1 MNTTNQSKHHSQS
14 EDNLW
19 MQKNNYP
26 GEWLSEKSNEIINK
40 IKTKHMK
47 NLIFTLLLAPLF
59 SFGQTYYDNALV
71 FQNNIRS
78 YYNAPSL
85 YYSNDLSLQAQA
97 WAEYLA
103 STDTFEV
110 STDNLGENIFYIDKA
125 YARRT
130 KKDILLEASINW
142 ILDIEDDYSTFNQ
155 IIYPETT
162 NIGFGMAENENS
174 IYVVA
179 KYDKLWK

>member
-26 GEWLSEKSNEIINK
+26 GEWLSKKSNEIINK

-59 SFGQTYYDNALV
+59 SFGQTYYDSALI
-71 FQNNIRS
+71 FHNNVRN
-78 YYNAPSL
+78 YYNAPP
-85 YYSNDLSLQAQA
+85 LSYDNNLAAHAQE
-97 WAEYLA
+97 WANYMANTDDFRVSDDQYGESIYFVEKSYLI
-103 STDTFEV
+103 
-110 STDNLGENIFYIDKA
+110 NNNKNA
-125 YARRT
+125 Y
-130 KKDILLEASINW
+130 LEASIAW
-142 ILDIEDDYSTFNQ
+142 ILDWENIATYSQ
-155 IIYPETT
+155 AIYPETN
-162 NIGFGMAENENS
+162 NIGFGISENDEY